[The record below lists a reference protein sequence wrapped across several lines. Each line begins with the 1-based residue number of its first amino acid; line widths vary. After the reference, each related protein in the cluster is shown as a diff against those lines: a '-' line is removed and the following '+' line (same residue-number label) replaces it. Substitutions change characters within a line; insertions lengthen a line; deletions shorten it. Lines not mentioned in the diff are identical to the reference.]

1 MFNKSRNQIGNRI
14 FSQSLLIALI
24 LTMVLAGVQI
34 WLDYRQLAN
43 SVEET
48 FDEIRI
54 TQSDGLATAVWN
66 FSRPEMNALMAGMV
80 NHPYMTYAE
89 LVDGGG
95 VILAKGTRLSDG
107 GIDKTI
113 PLFYTGSSKPEKV
126 ADLNLQAS
134 KSMLYAS
141 ILSEV
146 WNRILFQSIAVLLIT
161 TALLLLMERHVIRYL
176 RASSQILNSYE
187 LDSLN
192 EPLKISKTDQ
202 NDEIDQLIVSFNRL
216 RQRLWQSIQHQN
228 ETERQHS
235 TLLKNLPGM
244 AYRCRND
251 SNWTMELVSDGCL
264 NLTGYKSEELI
275 GNSLVSYND
284 LIVPE
289 YRHEVWDSIQ
299 SQVKDQSPF
308 ELTYRIIRKDGAP
321 RWVWEKG
328 AGVFS
333 GNMLVALEG
342 FITDVTERRQ
352 QERDL
357 EAIARVSS
365 ALRNVETREKIL
377 PVILEQTTD
386 LLDADG
392 CQVELIDP
400 LTDDAVVMAANGV
413 FENFIGNRIPS
424 DMGLNSYIRET
435 GHPYHNN
442 DTLVDPRILNDVLDK
457 NCRASSGVPIT
468 AQGELLGFLWIG
480 RRIPISEKAVQT
492 LSSIADIAANAI
504 HRVDLFQQTQRRLE
518 NLMALRKIDNAINN
532 NTELTNT
539 LDIFLDQVI
548 QQLHVDAARVMLF
561 NADTGFLTFLDGRG
575 FVSPFH
581 TQPRDVNENT
591 AAGEL
596 VRRMVT
602 VQINDLNRDPY
613 PPEIEPFMKAEGF
626 QSLFVTPMVVN
637 EKFVGMLQVY
647 KREPFYPDNDW
658 IDFFETLSGQAAIAI
673 NESTLWKD
681 LQQSNNDLMI
691 AYDETLEGW
700 SKALDL
706 RDHETE
712 NHTQR
717 VIELTLRLA
726 GKLGITGCEL
736 VNIRRG
742 ALLHDVGKI
751 GVPDSILTKP
761 GKLTPEEWVIM
772 RMHPVNA
779 YNLIQPIEYLRD
791 ALDIPYCHHEKW
803 DGSGYPRGL
812 KGEEIPMAARIF
824 ALADVW
830 DAMTSDR
837 YYRSAMPPEEVADYI
852 RQNSGKHFDPQ
863 IVEAF
868 LEMEK

>member
-14 FSQSLLIALI
+14 FSQSLLIAIVVTL
-24 LTMVLAGVQI
+24 LLAGIQF
-34 WLDYRQLAN
+34 WLNYRQLAG
-43 SVEET
+43 SVEKT
-48 FDEIRI
+48 FNEIRL
-54 TQSDGLATAVWN
+54 TQSEGLATAVWN

-89 LVDGGG
+89 LVDEGG
-95 VILAKGTRLSDG
+95 VILAKGARLSDG
-107 GIDKTI
+107 GIEKTI
-113 PLFYTGSSKPEKV
+113 PLFYTGNSTPEKV

-134 KSMLYAS
+134 KSMLYDS
-141 ILSEV
+141 ILSGL
-146 WNRILFQSIAVLLIT
+146 WNQILFQSIVVLLIT

-176 RASSQILNSYE
+176 RSSSEILNSYE

-192 EPLKISKTDQ
+192 EPLKITKPDQ
-202 NDEIDQLIVSFNRL
+202 NDEIDQLITSFNRL
-216 RQRLWQSIQHQN
+216 RQRLWQSIQQQN

-251 SNWTMELVSDGCL
+251 INWTMELVSDGCL
-264 NLTGYKSEELI
+264 NLTGYQPEELI

-289 YRHEVWDSIQ
+289 YREEVWDSIQ
-299 SQVKDQSPF
+299 AQVKDQSPF
-308 ELTYRIIRKDGAP
+308 ELTYRIIRKDGAL
-321 RWVWEKG
+321 RWVWEQG

-333 GNMLVALEG
+333 GNELVALEG

-357 EAIARVSS
+357 EAIARVSN

-377 PVILEQTTD
+377 PVILEQTTE

-392 CQVELIDP
+392 CQVELVDP
-400 LTDDAVVMAANGV
+400 LNGEAVVMAANGV
-413 FENFIGNRIPS
+413 FENFIGNRIPA
-424 DMGLNSYIRET
+424 DKGLNSYIRET
-435 GHPYHNN
+435 GKPYHNN
-442 DTLVDPRILNDVLDK
+442 DTLVDPRILNEVLDK

-468 AQGELLGFLWIG
+468 VQGELLGFLWIG

-518 NLMALRKIDNAINN
+518 NLIALRKIDNAINS
-532 NTELTNT
+532 NTELSNT
-539 LDIFLDQVI
+539 MDIFLDQVI
-548 QQLHVDAARVMLF
+548 HQLNVDAARVMLF
-561 NADTGFLTFLDGRG
+561 NADTSFLTFLDGRG
-575 FVSPFH
+575 FISPFH

-602 VQINDLNRDPY
+602 VLINNLNRDPY

-637 EKFVGMLQVY
+637 GRFVGMLQAY

-681 LQQSNNDLMI
+681 LQQSNSDLMI

-751 GVPDSILTKP
+751 GVPDNILTKP
-761 GKLTPEEWVIM
+761 GKLTPEEWEIM

-779 YNLIQPIEYLRD
+779 YNLIHPIEYLRE

-812 KGEEIPMAARIF
+812 KAEEIPLAARIF

-837 YYRSAMPPEEVADYI
+837 YYRAAMPPEEVTEYI
-852 RQNSGKHFDPQ
+852 RQNSGKHFDPA
-863 IVEAF
+863 IVDVF
-868 LEMEK
+868 LGMEK